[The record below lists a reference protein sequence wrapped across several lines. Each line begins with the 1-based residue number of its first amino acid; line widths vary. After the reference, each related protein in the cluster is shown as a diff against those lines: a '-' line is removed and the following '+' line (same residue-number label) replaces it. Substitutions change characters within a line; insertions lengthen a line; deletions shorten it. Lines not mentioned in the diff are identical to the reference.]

1 MKNSVMFSGCSW
13 CHGEE
18 NKLRSGS
25 FCSTLYTVCLK
36 MLEMHYFCGNSCKS
50 EYCANKRM
58 INNLSLGSIIK
69 KKKCKVHPCTGTEA
83 LYRPYDPQ
91 GELRCSSTL
100 SWPMALEGGEGSAS
114 CPGCSLPPGKTQ
126 YPLYRRLGGPQGQ
139 SRQVRKISPPPGF
152 DPSTVQPV
160 ASCYADWATRPTS
173 LIIAIWNPNCKF
185 FFSHHPSHKYINLR
199 GV

>member
-1 MKNSVMFSGCSW
+1 MFSGCSW

-69 KKKCKVHPCTGTEA
+69 KKNVKCTLVQALRPCTGHTTH
-83 LYRPYDPQ
+83 R
-91 GELRCSSTL
+91 
-100 SWPMALEGGEGSAS
+100 GS
-114 CPGCSLPPGKTQ
+114 
-126 YPLYRRLGGPQGQ
+126 
-139 SRQVRKISPPPGF
+139 
-152 DPSTVQPV
+152 
-160 ASCYADWATRPTS
+160 
-173 LIIAIWNPNCKF
+173 
-185 FFSHHPSHKYINLR
+185 
-199 GV
+199 